1 MRHEDN
7 FNTPREA
14 LKSGFSF
21 GHTDGVISLRG
32 TYIIELTDADTG
44 EVLDHREKSNIVTLD
59 GGILVAILLASGAS
73 PTPLYQGGLTM
84 LAVGTG
90 ATGPLLNPDAPDPR
104 QRRLNSELARKPF
117 SKVQF
122 RSSTGVAV
130 SYPTNVVDFTATF
143 GASEAVGPLNEM
155 GLIRA
160 GSTNP
165 LVTNPVPA
173 TFPTYDPTV
182 ILNPA
187 PAAPLDIL
195 ANYTVMGV
203 LVKPANSLLT
213 ISWRLTT

>member
-1 MRHEDN
+1 MLNLEDLGS
-7 FNTPREA
+7 PVKGE
-14 LKSGFSF
+14 
-21 GHTDGVISLRG
+21 
-32 TYIIELTDADTG
+32 YIVHLEDLATG
-44 EVLDHREKSNIVTLD
+44 EVLAHWHQKNLVTLD

-73 PTPLYQGGLTM
+73 PTALYQGGLTM

-104 QRRLNSELARKPF
+104 QRKLNNELARKPF
-117 SKVQF
+117 SSVQF
-122 RSSTGVAV
+122 RSSTGAAV

-173 TFPTYDPTV
+173 VFPTYDPT
-182 ILNPA
+182 INLNPA